1 MEMVR
6 NFKVEAENDFCWETS
21 AAHMFDAKRVKE
33 MPKRR
38 FGVKTRTIS
47 VPSFK
52 AIIPPK
58 TEIGYSFLDTQES
71 FLHSYNSFKKD
82 YEIINHT
89 VTYGRTECFDLIIER
104 AEKVTAKTVAEFI
117 KSALIFDDGN
127 ETVLVYNKSKSGKL
141 MTIKEMLKKFGNEEL
156 FCFITTNA
164 TYDVEQGKEIFVL

>member
-6 NFKVEAENDFCWETS
+6 NFKVKAENDFCWKTS

-58 TEIGYSFLDTQES
+58 TEICYSFLDS
-71 FLHSYNSFKKD
+71 MIGSLSSYNFLTKS
-82 YEIINHT
+82 YESRPH
-89 VTYGRTECFDLIIER
+89 VTKYGRTEAFNLRIER
-104 AEKVTAKTVAEFI
+104 AADVKAKTVAEFI
-117 KSALIFDDGN
+117 KSVLVFDDKD
-127 ETVLVYNKSKSGKL
+127 ETVLVYNKSKNGKL
-141 MTIKEMLKKFGNEEL
+141 MTIRDMLKKFGKREL
-156 FCFITTNA
+156 FCYVTTNA
-164 TYDVEQGKEIFVL
+164 TYDVEQGKDIFVL